1 MTQETQDTQDKDEE
15 SLVAHLEAL
24 REALIRC
31 LTALVVVLPFTFYFS
46 PKVIDYMTNVLIGNN
61 KIKFNYF
68 SPTEVFLL
76 QIKMAL
82 LLAVVICFPY
92 IAKKIWDFILPALY
106 DNEQKFVKTVVFISS
121 FLFLCGVAFCLFII
135 LPLIINFGMGF
146 STSNIQAVF
155 GITNVITLSLWLAL
169 VFGIMFQMPLVTYA
183 MIKFGIVDY
192 ETISEKRPFV
202 VVILLIV
209 AAILTPPDIVSQVM
223 LFMPTYA
230 LFEVGLLFSRNLGE
244 KDED

>member
-1 MTQETQDTQDKDEE
+1 MY
-15 SLVAHLEAL
+15 
-24 REALIRC
+24 LII
-31 LTALVVVLPFTFYFS
+31 L
-46 PKVIDYMTNVLIGNN
+46 N
-61 KIKFNYF
+61 
-68 SPTEVFLL
+68 LL
-76 QIKMAL
+76 QEDQHQKMML
-82 LLAVVICFPY
+82 KV
-92 IAKKIWDFILPALY
+92 
-106 DNEQKFVKTVVFISS
+106 
-121 FLFLCGVAFCLFII
+121 CLMI

-146 STSNIQAVF
+146 STSSIQAVF

-209 AAILTPPDIVSQVM
+209 AAILTPPDVVSQVM